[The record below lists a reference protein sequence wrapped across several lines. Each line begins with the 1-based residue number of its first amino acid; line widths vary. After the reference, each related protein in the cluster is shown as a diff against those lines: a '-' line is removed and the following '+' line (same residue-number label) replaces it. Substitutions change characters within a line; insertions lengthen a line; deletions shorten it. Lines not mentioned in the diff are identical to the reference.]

1 MCTVAAPHSG
11 DYKGLTYVGKKKKKK
26 KTLLLTS
33 SSFPS
38 SPALS
43 LKKGSSIPSP
53 AKKFRQ
59 SFPRLKLGKVGR
71 GVRRRRDGTVWE
83 GEWGGGGGGGG
94 GGSGGSE
101 GVD

>member
-1 MCTVAAPHSG
+1 MLV
-11 DYKGLTYVGKKKKKK
+11 KKPTPP
-26 KTLLLTS
+26 TLNLVI
-33 SSFPS
+33 FPS

-83 GEWGGGGGGGG
+83 GEWGGGVRGG
-94 GGSGGSE
+94 E
-101 GVD
+101 WE